1 MPYAGTEIIMKQT
14 KQKKLLIGSG
24 VCLLLAVAALLFF
37 GYKNVF
43 LKEKTPPSQ
52 QEQSV
57 STEGS
62 SSSDITDGET
72 SSLPPESETGN
83 EPSSSSQYDDAELAA
98 AKSIYMDSSLD
109 IEERIDAL
117 MAQMTLEEKAAQMVQ
132 PEQNGISLAE
142 ITKYG
147 VGSVLSGGGSA
158 PASGNTARDWQNH
171 INSIKQAALD
181 SRLGIPVLY
190 GVDGVHGHNN
200 VYGATVFPHNIGLGA
215 ADDEDLAE
223 RIGAAAAEEIRATG
237 IQWTFAPTLANPR
250 NELWG
255 RTYEGFGEDTDIVA
269 RMGAAFVRGFQG
281 TPGTDAYLSNTHV
294 LATAKHYIGEG
305 YTKDGINQGDVV
317 MDEEAFE
324 TLLQDSLL
332 EPYKAAV
339 DSGVRTVM
347 VSFNSVN
354 GLKCHE
360 NEYLINDVLKG
371 QLDFTGLVVSDYN
384 GVQQVSG
391 QNYQEQIA
399 NSVNAGVDLLMEPY
413 AWKDTIKALTEG
425 VKNGKIPEERID
437 DAVRRILR
445 VKMEAGLFEEV
456 IASETE
462 QLLIERFGSEEHR
475 EIAREAVRKSLVLLK
490 NDTIKSRTVLELL
503 PECKNILVTGSK
515 ADDTGA
521 LCGGWTISWQG
532 SKGNITEGT
541 TILEGLREAAGD
553 RNISYNTDG
562 NVGEDIDAVI
572 VVVGED
578 PYAESSGDRS
588 STTLTV
594 TGEDK
599 MLLENLQTSL
609 AEAGKQNI
617 PVIAILIAGR
627 PITIADYVERFDAII
642 MAGLPGTECGG
653 VADVLLGNYD
663 FTGTLTY
670 TWPWYASDI
679 DTKFDTD
686 SEDLILFKSGT
697 GLTKSGKTLKEEG
710 TSVIGKKPE
719 KTEEELAAL
728 TGGILNLE
736 STGYVLEAENY
747 NADSYLVQTGN
758 ENNISYVDNWG
769 GQWANTKWNVW
780 IPEAGSYRLHFYIAA
795 AKDSRSVSI
804 YYASPSITDDGNANR
819 TTVPMTKTEN
829 LTTYEDFTLDVQL
842 EAGSYEFKFMTDTA
856 NGADFRLDRIEF
868 ERQ

>member
-1 MPYAGTEIIMKQT
+1 MKQT
-14 KQKKLLIGSG
+14 KQKKLMIGGG
-24 VCLLLAVAALLFF
+24 VCALLVVAVLLFF
-37 GYKNVF
+37 SCKNVF
-43 LKEKTPPSQ
+43 LKEETPPSQ

-57 STEGS
+57 STDEISTPGNP
-62 SSSDITDGET
+62 DGET
-72 SSLPPESETGN
+72 SSLPSESETDN
-83 EPSSSSQYDDAELAA
+83 KPSSSSQYDEAELAA

-158 PASGNTARDWQNH
+158 PTSGNTARDWQNH
-171 INSIKQAALD
+171 INNIKQAALD

-281 TPGTDAYLSNTHV
+281 EPGTGAYLSDVHV

-305 YTKDGINQGDVV
+305 YTRDGINQGDVV

-332 EPYKAAV
+332 NPYRAAV

-360 NEYLINDVLKG
+360 SAYLINDVLKE
-371 QLDFTGLVVSDYN
+371 QLGFTGLVVSDYN

-391 QNYQEQIA
+391 ANYQEQVA

-413 AWKDTIKALTEG
+413 DWRDTIKALTEG
-425 VKNGKIPEERID
+425 VKNGKIAEERID

-462 QLLIERFGSEEHR
+462 RQLLERFGSEEHR
-475 EIAREAVRKSLVLLK
+475 EIAREAVRKSMILLK
-490 NDTIKSRTVLELL
+490 NDTIENKTVLELL

-562 NVGEDIDAVI
+562 NVGEDINAVI

-588 STTLTV
+588 STTLTI

-609 AEAGKQNI
+609 AEAGRQDI

-653 VADVLLGNYD
+653 IADLLLGDYD

-679 DTKFDTD
+679 DVKFDTD
-686 SEDLILFKSGT
+686 SEDLILFRSGT
-697 GLTKSGKTLKEEG
+697 GLTKAGKTLKEEG
-710 TSVIGKKPE
+710 TAVIGKKPK

-728 TGGILNLE
+728 TSGILNLE

-780 IPEAGSYRLHFYIAA
+780 IPESGSYRLHFYIAA

-804 YYASPSITDDGNANR
+804 YYASPGITDDGNANR
-819 TTVPMTKTEN
+819 TTVPMTKTES

>member
-1 MPYAGTEIIMKQT
+1 MPYAETEIIMKQT
-14 KQKKLLIGSG
+14 RQKNLIIGSG
-24 VCLLLAVAALLFF
+24 LCALLAVSVLFF
-37 GYKNVF
+37 SGCENVF
-43 LKEKTPPSQ
+43 PEEETPSAQ
-52 QEQSV
+52 QEQPVRTDDTSTPDNAGGAASV
-57 STEGS
+57 PSE
-62 SSSDITDGET
+62 DETD
-72 SSLPPESETGN
+72 N
-83 EPSSSSQYDDAELAA
+83 EPSSSQHDDKELAA
-98 AKSIYMDSSLD
+98 AKSIYMDSTRD
-109 IEERIDAL
+109 TEERIDAL
-117 MAQMTLEEKAAQMVQ
+117 IGQMTLEEKAAQMVQ

-158 PASGNTARDWQNH
+158 PASGNTARDWQAH

-200 VYGATVFPHNIGLGA
+200 VYGVTVFPHNIGLGA
-215 ADDEDLAE
+215 TDDEALAE

-281 TPGTDAYLSNTHV
+281 EPGTDAYLSDTHV

-317 MDEEAFE
+317 MEEKAFE
-324 TLLQDSLL
+324 ALLQDSLL
-332 EPYKAAV
+332 QPYQAAL
-339 DSGVRTVM
+339 DAGARTVM
-347 VSFNSVN
+347 VSFHSVN

-360 NEYLINDVLKG
+360 NAYLINDVLKG
-371 QLDFTGLVVSDYN
+371 QMGFTGLVVSDYN

-391 QNYQEQIA
+391 QSYQEQVA

-413 AWKDTIKALTEG
+413 AWKDTIKALTDG
-425 VKNGKIPEERID
+425 VKSGKITEERID

-462 QLLIERFGSEEHR
+462 QQLMEKFGSEEHR
-475 EIAREAVRKSLVLLK
+475 EIAREAVRKSLILLK
-490 NDTIKSRTVLELL
+490 NDTIGSKTVLELL
-503 PECKNILVTGSK
+503 PDYKNILVTGSK
-515 ADDTGA
+515 ADDIGS

-532 SKGNITEGT
+532 SKGDITEGT

-553 RNISYNTDG
+553 RNIFYNTDG
-562 NVGEDIDAVI
+562 NVDRDIDAVI

-609 AEAGKQNI
+609 AEAGRQDI
-617 PVIAILIAGR
+617 PVIAVLIAGR
-627 PITIADYVERFDAII
+627 PITIAEYVECFDAII

-653 VADVLLGNYD
+653 IADVLLGSYD
-663 FTGTLTY
+663 FTGTLTF

-679 DTKFDTD
+679 DTKFDAD
-686 SEDLILFKSGT
+686 SDDLILFRRGT
-697 GLTKSGKTLKEEG
+697 GLTKSGKPLKEEG
-710 TSVIGKKPE
+710 TVVIGEKPE

-728 TGGILNLE
+728 TGGILNLG

-780 IPEAGSYRLHFYIAA
+780 VPEAGSYRLHFYIAA

-804 YYASPSITDDGNANR
+804 YYASPNITDDGNANR
-819 TTVPMTKTEN
+819 TTVPMTKTES

>member
-1 MPYAGTEIIMKQT
+1 MD
-14 KQKKLLIGSG
+14 
-24 VCLLLAVAALLFF
+24 
-37 GYKNVF
+37 
-43 LKEKTPPSQ
+43 PSR
-52 QEQSV
+52 
-57 STEGS
+57 
-62 SSSDITDGET
+62 
-72 SSLPPESETGN
+72 
-83 EPSSSSQYDDAELAA
+83 
-98 AKSIYMDSSLD
+98 D

-158 PASGNTARDWQNH
+158 PASGNTAPDWQNH

-281 TPGTDAYLSNTHV
+281 KPGTDAYLSDTHV

-305 YTKDGINQGDVV
+305 YTSDGINQGDVV
-317 MDEEAFE
+317 MNEEAFE
-324 TLLQDSLL
+324 ALLQDSLL
-332 EPYKAAV
+332 KPYQAAV

-360 NEYLINDVLKG
+360 NAYLINDVLKG
-371 QLDFTGLVVSDYN
+371 QLGFTGLVVSDYN

-391 QNYQEQIA
+391 QSYQEQVA

-413 AWKDTIKALTEG
+413 AWRDTVKALTEG
-425 VKNGKIPEERID
+425 VKNGTIAEERID

-462 QLLIERFGSEEHR
+462 QQLMEKFGSEEHR
-475 EIAREAVRKSLVLLK
+475 EIAREAVRKSLILLK
-490 NDTIKSRTVLELL
+490 NDAIEGKPVLELL
-503 PECKNILVTGSK
+503 PACKNILVTGSK

-532 SKGNITEGT
+532 GKGEITEGT
-541 TILEGLREAAGD
+541 TILEGLQEAAGG

-562 NVGEDIDAVI
+562 NVDEDIDAVI

-588 STTLTV
+588 STTLTI

-599 MLLENLQTSL
+599 MLLENLRASL
-609 AEAGKQNI
+609 AETGRQNI

-627 PITIADYVERFDAII
+627 PITIADYVESFDAII
-642 MAGLPGTECGG
+642 MTGLPGTECGG
-653 VADVLLGNYD
+653 IADVLLGGYD

-679 DTKFDTD
+679 DTKFDTG
-686 SEDLILFKSGT
+686 SEDLILFRRGT

-728 TGGILNLE
+728 MGGNLNLE

-769 GQWANTKWNVW
+769 GQWANAKWNVW
-780 IPEAGSYRLHFYIAA
+780 VPEAGNYRLHFYIAA
-795 AKDSRSVSI
+795 AKDSRTVSI

-819 TTVPMTKTEN
+819 TTVPMTKTES
-829 LTTYEDFTLDVQL
+829 LTTYEDFTLDVKL
-842 EAGSYEFKFMTDTA
+842 EAGSYEFKFMTDTS

>member
-1 MPYAGTEIIMKQT
+1 MKQT
-14 KQKKLLIGSG
+14 RQKKLIIGGGICALLI
-24 VCLLLAVAALLFF
+24 VAVLLFF

-43 LKEKTPPSQ
+43 LAGETPGSQ
-52 QEQSV
+52 QEQSDD
-57 STEGS
+57 TEDTASPDGTGS
-62 SSSDITDGET
+62 EA
-72 SSLPPESETGN
+72 SSLPPEGESVV
-83 EPSSSSQYDDAELAA
+83 EPSSPPEYDEAELAA
-98 AKSIYMDSSLD
+98 AKKIYLDSTRD

-117 MAQMTLEEKAAQMVQ
+117 MGQMTLEEKAAQMVQ
-132 PEQNGISLAE
+132 PEQNGISLEE

-158 PASGNTARDWQNH
+158 PASGNTARDWQDH

-200 VYGATVFPHNIGLGA
+200 VYGATIFPHNIGLGA
-215 ADDEDLAE
+215 ADDEALAE

-255 RTYEGFGEDTDIVA
+255 RTYEGFGEDTDIAA
-269 RMGAAFVRGFQG
+269 RLGAAFVRGFQG
-281 TPGTDAYLSNTHV
+281 EPGTDACLSDTHV

-305 YTKDGINQGDVV
+305 YTKDGTNQGDVV
-317 MDEEAFE
+317 MDEDAFE

-332 EPYKAAV
+332 RPYQAAI
-339 DSGVRTVM
+339 DAGARTVM

-360 NEYLINDVLKG
+360 NAYLINDVLKG
-371 QLDFTGLVVSDYN
+371 QLGFTGLVVSDYN

-391 QNYQEQIA
+391 QSYLEQVV
-399 NSVNAGVDLLMEPY
+399 NSVNAGVDLFMEPY
-413 AWKDTIKALTEG
+413 AWKDTIRALTEG
-425 VKNGKIPEERID
+425 VQSGKITEERID

-462 QLLIERFGSEEHR
+462 QQLMEKFGSEEHR
-475 EIAREAVRKSLVLLK
+475 EIAREAVRKSLILLK
-490 NDTIKSRTVLELL
+490 NDTIGDKTVLELL
-503 PECKNILVTGSK
+503 PECRNIFVTGSK
-515 ADDTGA
+515 ADDIGA

-532 SKGNITEGT
+532 SKGDITEGT
-541 TILEGLREAAGD
+541 TILEGLQEAAGD
-553 RNISYNTDG
+553 RNIFYNTDG
-562 NVGEDIDAVI
+562 NVDRDIDAVI

-609 AEAGKQNI
+609 AAADRQDI
-617 PVIAILIAGR
+617 PVIAVLIAGR
-627 PITIADYVERFDAII
+627 PITIAEYVDSFDAII

-653 VADVLLGNYD
+653 VADVLLGSYD
-663 FTGTLTY
+663 FTGTLTC

-679 DTKFDTD
+679 DAKFDAG
-686 SEDLILFKSGT
+686 SEDLILFRKGT
-697 GLTKSGKTLKEEG
+697 GLTKSGRALKEEG
-710 TSVIGKKPE
+710 TTIIGEKPE
-719 KTEEELAAL
+719 KTAEELAAL

-780 IPEAGSYRLHFYIAA
+780 VPEAGSYRLHFYIAA

-804 YYASPSITDDGNANR
+804 YYASPCITDDGNANR
-819 TTVPMTKTEN
+819 TTVPMTKTES

-856 NGADFRLDRIEF
+856 DGADFRLDRIEF

>member
-1 MPYAGTEIIMKQT
+1 MKQT
-14 KQKKLLIGSG
+14 KQKKLMIGGG
-24 VCLLLAVAALLFF
+24 VCALLALTVLLFF
-37 GYKNVF
+37 GCKNVF
-43 LKEKTPPSQ
+43 LKEETPSQ

-57 STEGS
+57 STDPDNS
-62 SSSDITDGET
+62 DGEA
-72 SSLPPESETGN
+72 SSLPLESEIDN
-83 EPSSSSQYDDAELAA
+83 DLSSPSQYDDAELAA

-200 VYGATVFPHNIGLGA
+200 VYGAIIFPHNIGLGA

-269 RMGAAFVRGFQG
+269 RIGAAFVRGFQG
-281 TPGTDAYLSNTHV
+281 EPGTDAYLSDTHV

-305 YTKDGINQGDVV
+305 YTRDGINQGDVV

-332 EPYKAAV
+332 NPYRAAV

-360 NEYLINDVLKG
+360 SAYLINDVLKG
-371 QLDFTGLVVSDYN
+371 QLGFTGLVVSDYN

-391 QNYQEQIA
+391 ANYQEQVA

-413 AWKDTIKALTEG
+413 AWRDTIKALTEG
-425 VKNGKIPEERID
+425 VKNGKIAEERID

-462 QLLIERFGSEEHR
+462 QQLLERFGSEEHR
-475 EIAREAVRKSLVLLK
+475 EIAREAVRKSMILLK
-490 NDTIKSRTVLELL
+490 NDTIENKTVLELL

-562 NVGEDIDAVI
+562 NVGEDINAVI

-588 STTLTV
+588 STTLTI

-609 AEAGKQNI
+609 AEAGRQDI

-653 VADVLLGNYD
+653 IADVLLGDYD

-679 DTKFDTD
+679 DTKFDAD

-710 TSVIGKKPE
+710 TSVIGKKPK

-728 TGGILNLE
+728 TSGILNLE

-758 ENNISYVDNWG
+758 ENNISYVDNWS

-804 YYASPSITDDGNANR
+804 YYASPGITDDGNANR
-819 TTVPMTKTEN
+819 TTVPMTKTES

-842 EAGSYEFKFMTDTA
+842 EAGTYEFKFMTDTA